1 MESFGRAHSYRWIV
15 VGVSTAV
22 NALAWGVRSTFAL
35 FYVAMLAELAW
46 GRGATAFGYSL
57 SWLCFVL
64 FAPGAGWLFDRFGAR
79 LIVTIGGLILGVA
92 LALTGRVTSLA
103 QYYICF
109 GILGAAGIACL
120 IIPSTTI

>member
-1 MESFGRAHSYRWIV
+1 MIIDSFVIYDVPGVSHHRPMESVGGAHSYRWIV

-46 GRGATAFGYSL
+46 GRGATAFGSSL

-64 FAPGAGWLFDRFGAR
+64 FAPGAGWLFDRLCQRSAP
-79 LIVTIGGLILGVA
+79 
-92 LALTGRVTSLA
+92 
-103 QYYICF
+103 
-109 GILGAAGIACL
+109 
-120 IIPSTTI
+120 PSPSRESVPSVV